1 MNIKQVRYFL
11 TICEE
16 RNFTRAAKRC
26 EVRQPSLTSAIQRL
40 EREVGGALFVRSSPV
55 ELSALGKAL
64 RPLFVRMRDA
74 AEHALRI
81 AARHAPATRPRL
93 SVSAPARW

>member
-16 RNFTRAAKRC
+16 RHFTRAAKRC
-26 EVRQPSLTSAIQRL
+26 DVSQPSLTAAIQRL
-40 EREVGGALFVRSSPV
+40 EREIGGKLFVRSTPV

-64 RPLFVRMRDA
+64 RPLFLRMRDT
-74 AEHALRI
+74 AERAQRI
-81 AARHAPATRPRL
+81 AASHAPAPRSRI
-93 SVSAPARW
+93 SVGAPARY

>member
-16 RNFTRAAKRC
+16 RHFTRAAKRC
-26 EVRQPSLTSAIQRL
+26 EVSQPSLPAAIQRL
-40 EREVGGALFVRSSPV
+40 EREIGGKLFVRSTPV

-64 RPLFVRMRDA
+64 RPLFLRMRDT
-74 AEHALRI
+74 AERAQRI
-81 AARHAPATRPRL
+81 AASHAPAPRSRI
-93 SVSAPARW
+93 SVGAPARY